1 MLKISSKPLITAEEL
16 SSRVNSLAAEISAA
30 GEFDILLGILTGSF
44 VFVADLVRAMPR
56 KANEKGI
63 RVKFFKASSYGDS
76 TEHGSLKV
84 TGLENLELAGLR
96 VLLVDD
102 ILDTGNTLHNLVPM
116 LKERGA
122 AVVKTCVLLDKPSRR
137 EAPIEADFVG
147 FKIENKFVVGYGLD
161 YADDY
166 RTLPEIMTMEET

>member
-1 MLKISSKPLITAEEL
+1 MYKLSSKPLISKAEL
-16 SSRVNSLAAEISAA
+16 SERVNSLAAEIAAA

-44 VFVADLVRAMPR
+44 VFVADLVRAMP
-56 KANEKGI
+56 KANEKGM

-76 TEHGSLKV
+76 TESGTLTVS
-84 TGLENLELAGLR
+84 GMENLDLTGKR

-102 ILDTGNTLHNLVPM
+102 ILDTGNTLYRLVPM

-166 RTLPEIMTMEET
+166 RTLPEIMTMEEV

>member
-1 MLKISSKPLITAEEL
+1 MYKLSSKPLISKAEL
-16 SSRVNSLAAEISAA
+16 SERVNSLAAEIAAA

-44 VFVADLVRAMPR
+44 IFVSDLVRAMP
-56 KANEKGI
+56 KANEKGM

-84 TGLENLELAGLR
+84 SGLENLELAGLR

-102 ILDTGNTLHNLVPM
+102 ILDTGNTLYRLVPM

-166 RTLPEIMTMEET
+166 RTLPEIMTMEEV